1 MNKVHVILMIA
12 MVVCSLIGI
21 ANAEDTNQIKSYTYE
36 EGVAVAKDTG
46 KPILS
51 GFPSV
56 LPMEYFNEIII
67 GDFVY
72 IPITNII
79 ADPIA
84 YRLYKTKWCCDVHNV
99 DEEGE
104 LLLLILDSNGRE
116 ITRIASFSDGRL
128 FIQMD
133 SDGNEI
139 ASINMSKKEGYVG
152 NYNEFILKTLE
163 YSKTKKGKIQR
174 LPQEKGLVSVK
185 DVHDN
190 FAEYNCNFVT
200 VNGNIRDINYGA
212 NYEFQIDD
220 GTGVIDVTYI
230 GGLGDIEEGDKI
242 FVNGYYSYGSYDGSL
257 MILSKSAS
265 KTPIDVSTDHTKSND
280 DAPIPKTPD
289 LGAMFAITE
298 LLAVAYLLRRR

>member
-1 MNKVHVILMIA
+1 MKEVRAVLITAIVLFSFI
-12 MVVCSLIGI
+12 LIG
-21 ANAEDTNQIKSYTYE
+21 AVNAEDTNQIKTYTYD
-36 EGVAVAKDTG
+36 EGVKVAKDTG

-51 GFPSV
+51 V
-56 LPMEYFNEIII
+56 LPVEYFNEDII
-67 GDFVY
+67 GDFVC
-72 IPITNII
+72 IPIRNIV

-84 YRLYKTKWCCDVHNV
+84 YRLYKTKWCCDVHDI
-99 DEEGE
+99 DEEGK
-104 LLLLILDSNGRE
+104 LLLLILDSDGRE

-139 ASINMSKKEGYVG
+139 ASINMSKKEGYVE

-185 DVHDN
+185 DIHDN

-200 VNGNIRDINYGA
+200 VNGNIRDIKYGA
-212 NYEFQIDD
+212 NYEFRIDD

-230 GGLGDIEEGDKI
+230 GGLGDIEDGDRV

-257 MILSKSAS
+257 MILSERVS
-265 KTPIDVSTDHTKSND
+265 KTPIGISTDHTKSDSPN
-280 DAPIPKTPD
+280 AHSKTPA